1 MHDDATPEAPEP
13 FIAEPTTAHDTVQT
27 SAALD
32 PQAPVRDLCM
42 SVFDRWRC
50 GREDGHVGLHSI
62 GDDGL
67 TASWNDTAAG
77 RRLRWR

>member
-1 MHDDATPEAPEP
+1 MHDDATSEAT
-13 FIAEPTTAHDTVQT
+13 EPTSTHDTAPT
-27 SAALD
+27 AAALD

-50 GREDGHVGLHSI
+50 GREDGHAGPHST
-62 GDDGL
+62 GDEAL